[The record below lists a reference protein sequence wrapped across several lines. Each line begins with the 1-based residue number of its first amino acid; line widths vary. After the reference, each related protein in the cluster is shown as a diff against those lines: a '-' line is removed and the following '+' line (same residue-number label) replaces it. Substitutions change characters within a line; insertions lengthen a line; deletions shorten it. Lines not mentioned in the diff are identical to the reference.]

1 MPTSLLGFTDR
12 EGQLKVIIGMSVREI
27 QGAMI
32 YNNQEIPF
40 HVKGNEYLTYENS
53 KFSVERAIGVV
64 NPTYR

>member
-1 MPTSLLGFTDR
+1 
-12 EGQLKVIIGMSVREI
+12 MSVREI